1 MENNLRSTFKQKYD
15 RKQWQS
21 VLIKIMG
28 DDKVNYSLIPKSIAL
43 TDTQLTKIEKV
54 LNIGAILT
62 SDRKELPIFEIH
74 LKPTVIIERNRV
86 TVNEIIKQY
95 LIKDA
100 RDGAIAV
107 FYYPDFQKTE
117 WRFSFISPGSEN
129 SFFEELE
136 IESTNSKR
144 YSYVFGVAEEEHR
157 TAARQFIQLSDSKK
171 TLNDFFEAF
180 NVEKMSKEFFDEY
193 KNQYELFI
201 KYILQSN
208 FKTSAFNNNE
218 KTVRDFVKKLL
229 GRIIF
234 LYFIQKK
241 GWLGASSINYK
252 DGDKNFLQNLFNQAA
267 SEVFYPNFLS
277 KLFFDT
283 LNKKRDND
291 DFEMPDGSIVKIPFL
306 NGGLFDKV
314 NTKYDRLTFS
324 PSLFQDL
331 FNFLNRYNFTIYE
344 DSPDDHTVAVDP
356 EMLGHIFENLLED
369 NKDKGA
375 FYTPKEIV
383 QYMTQESLIEY
394 LHTHLPTLDKKYLIL
409 LVKYKSLDNIQEL
422 KDKISDIDYL
432 LDKVKICDPA
442 IGSGAFPMGLLQ
454 EIFALKDLLM
464 HEKGFDISDKARVKE
479 HIIQNSI
486 YGVDIEQGAVD
497 IARLRFWLSLVVY
510 EDIPKPLPNL
520 DFKIVVG
527 DSLLTKFEDQ
537 ILHID
542 WEVKSAK
549 TGKMIAADIR
559 KELNQ
564 LSQKQKEYF
573 ESANKATL
581 NQEIRE
587 LKLGIIEKQIR
598 FNQLQYNEHSNIQG
612 DIFEGKLKRSTKQDT
627 EVQSFGL
634 LLNKIASLRANPDK
648 ELQFFDWKLNF
659 PEVLNPLIVADNQGF
674 DIVIGNPP
682 YLKERDNAH
691 IFRDV
696 NNSEFGQLWHEGKM
710 DYWFYFLHKSLDL
723 SNGKSIIAFIT
734 SRYWINSKGA
744 KKLIQRLRNSVSF
757 TNVVDIGKLKVFDN
771 VAGHHMIAI
780 YSKVKNDH
788 FSYKK
793 LERDIQD
800 ISLFN
805 DNENVKTYSLLNDIV
820 FKESNEIIFA
830 KDVFSL
836 IGESVPL
843 GLLFDTSIGVQE
855 SVDKISRKQLANSNR
870 EGFFAGQGVFVVT
883 EQELATLN
891 FSALEKKLLK
901 RYIEPVNIIRYGFNV
916 QEKKYL
922 IYSDKK
928 AKLLIASDAKY
939 LNIRN
944 HLDYF
949 SEFITSSN
957 GPYGIHRPREKA
969 FFDESKIIFKNMFAS
984 PEFTFD
990 DEGYYFGF
998 SFSSIIQN
1006 DKRKSLKYL
1015 LAILNSSFAKKWF
1028 YVNGKHRGAGVDI
1041 GVEKLRTFPIIDRI
1055 EVITFEVVV
1064 DYLLFV
1070 NKLGEFDQLNEFV
1083 PNSHIIQILEEV
1095 IDAMVFELY
1104 FSEDFEKAEI
1114 KIIEYVQRDFKSI
1127 EGLEDSAKKEVIH
1140 QIYQKLREKDNEIRN
1155 NLKEMKI
1162 ELRDLVMPII
1172 TA

>member
-1 MENNLRSTFKQKYD
+1 MENNLRNTFKQKYD

-28 DDKVNYSLIPKSIAL
+28 DDNVNYSLTPKSIAL
-43 TDTQLTKIEKV
+43 TDTQLLKIEKV
-54 LNIGAILT
+54 LNIGTILT
-62 SDRKELPIFEIH
+62 SDKKELPVFEIH

-107 FYYPDFQKTE
+107 FYYPDYKKTE

-157 TAARQFIQLSDSKK
+157 TAARQFNQLSESKK

-193 KNQYELFI
+193 KEQYLDFIQFITGTRIVNQKEQVVHNPHKYFI
-201 KYILQSN
+201 TVFGSDK
-208 FKTSAFNNNE
+208 KR
-218 KTVRDFVKKLL
+218 VRDFMKKLL

-241 GWLGASSINYK
+241 GWLGASSNYYK
-252 DGDKNFLQNLFNQAA
+252 DGDKNFLQNLFNQATDEA
-267 SEVFYPNFLS
+267 FYPNWLS

-283 LNKKRDND
+283 LNKKRDD
-291 DFEMPDGSIVKIPFL
+291 DNFEMPDGSIVKIPFL

-314 NTKYDRLTFS
+314 NTKYDWLTFS

-331 FNFLNRYNFTIYE
+331 FHFMNRYNFTIYE

-394 LHTHLPTLDKKYLIL
+394 LHSHLPTLDKKYLIL
-409 LVKYKSLDNIQEL
+409 LVRYKSLDNIQVL

-559 KELNQ
+559 KELSQ
-564 LSQKQKEYF
+564 LTQKQKEYF
-573 ESANKATL
+573 ESSNKAIL
-581 NQEIRE
+581 NKEIRE

-598 FNQLQYNEHSNIQG
+598 FNQLQYNEYNSVQG
-612 DIFEGKLKRSTKQDT
+612 NIFEGKLKRSAKHET
-627 EVQSFGL
+627 EVQNFGL
-634 LLNKIASLRANPDK
+634 LLNKITSLRANPDK

-659 PEVLNPLIVADNQGF
+659 PEVLNPAIALDNSGF

-682 YLKERDNAH
+682 WGAKFDKLTLTEIKSKNEDIISRMTDSFMFFVNKSIQISKKHGIITNIIPEVILNQQDNALLRNK
-691 IFRDV
+691 IIELCQINNIV
-696 NNSEFGQLWHEGKM
+696 NLGDGVFYGVTRASCILQLRKDSNPNFQYVAGDFKKVNGRIQ
-710 DYWFYFLHKSLDL
+710 FL
-723 SNGKSIIAFIT
+723 NTYSIITSDILENLPFNIFPSKDIDLYKIYNKIKHTKTLSSFLDEDGIQRGISPDYKDAFILST
-734 SRYWINSKGA
+734 DTIIRNNLEVEY
-744 KKLIQRLRNSVSF
+744 LR
-757 TNVVDIGKLKVFDN
+757 
-771 VAGHHMIAI
+771 
-780 YSKVKNDH
+780 
-788 FSYKK
+788 
-793 LERDIQD
+793 
-800 ISLFN
+800 
-805 DNENVKTYSLLNDIV
+805 KTV
-820 FKESNEIIFA
+820 TGG
-830 KDVFSL
+830 KDV
-836 IGESVPL
+836 
-843 GLLFDTSIGVQE
+843 
-855 SVDKISRKQLANSNR
+855 
-870 EGFFAGQGVFVVT
+870 
-883 EQELATLN
+883 
-891 FSALEKKLLK
+891 
-901 RYIEPVNIIRYGFNV
+901 
-916 QEKKYL
+916 KKYL
-922 IYSDKK
+922 YNTNDKHIIYTTRNTETINIPNILDYILEFSDKITCTEVKEGKHPIYS
-928 AKLLIASDAKY
+928 L
-939 LNIRN
+939 
-944 HLDYF
+944 
-949 SEFITSSN
+949 
-957 GPYGIHRPREKA
+957 HRPRVEKI
-969 FFDESKIIFKNMFAS
+969 FTKKSKLMGVITGDKLILAHDSKQIYPTDGIYVLSTSNLKKDKALMALLNSKLATVIYRLFSNEEGKTLAQIKPNVLNNIPIPVNLFGNID
-984 PEFTFD
+984 TF
-990 DEGYYFGF
+990 
-998 SFSSIIQN
+998 SIISEYIEFLKN
-1006 DKRKSLKYL
+1006 DLS
-1015 LAILNSSFAKKWF
+1015 
-1028 YVNGKHRGAGVDI
+1028 
-1041 GVEKLRTFPIIDRI
+1041 EKGI
-1055 EVITFEVVV
+1055 
-1064 DYLLFV
+1064 
-1070 NKLGEFDQLNEFV
+1070 NEYV
-1083 PNSHIIQILEEV
+1083 PNNHIAETFEEV

-1104 FSEDFEKAEI
+1104 FPDDFKKANI
-1114 KIIEYVQRDFKSI
+1114 NFIEYAERDFRSI
-1127 EGLEDSAKKEVIH
+1127 EGLEDSDKKEVIH
-1140 QIYQKLREKDNEIRN
+1140 QAYQTLREKHNEIRN
-1155 NLKEMKI
+1155 NLKLMDI
-1162 ELRDLVMPII
+1162 RLADIVMPIKN
-1172 TA
+1172 A